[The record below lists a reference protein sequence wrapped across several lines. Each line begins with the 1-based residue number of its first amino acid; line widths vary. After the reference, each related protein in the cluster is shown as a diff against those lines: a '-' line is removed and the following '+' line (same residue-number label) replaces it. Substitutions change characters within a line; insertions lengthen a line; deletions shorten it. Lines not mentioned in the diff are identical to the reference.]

1 MDGLSLDGLPN
12 RALNALE
19 TGKLDGAREA
29 LKDDRGVEAA
39 DAFEKLLATM
49 LVKEMRR
56 ALPNGFFGDGPGA
69 EVFEGWFDEHVGGA
83 LAERDALG
91 FAGMVK
97 EDLVRK
103 EAARE
108 TELQ

>member
-1 MDGLSLDGLPN
+1 MDGLSLNGLPSH
-12 RALNALE
+12 ALNALE
-19 TGKLDGAREA
+19 SGKLESARGALEGE
-29 LKDDRGVEAA
+29 RGDEAA

-56 ALPNGFFGDGPGA
+56 ALPDGFFGTGPGA

-97 EDLVRK
+97 EDLLRK

-108 TELQ
+108 IEQQ